1 MVNNQAIRAIKPTP
15 GQAAAIAVFADL
27 YSKNPAVIKNLL
39 NKHEQTFTGNP
50 TLDLLQTA
58 ELIKN
63 RGRFFNTDFEKTWND
78 AKYFS
83 LSDFGD
89 KLKEVGQNI
98 MQTVAPIAGQAV
110 QLFAPAI
117 GQAAAGLIGG
127 GGGEG
132 GGGAAGGD
140 GSGAGLAGFM
150 SGGDSGG
157 GLSGF
162 LSGGGGASVI
172 SGLTGSIGQLLSN
185 LKKKKEDIQPVA
197 SEVISEPVKQAIAQT
212 FSESSTGN
220 LDSRPSAADILALLN
235 GGSSPA
241 STEKKILGMTKKTFI
256 IVACIVGAVIVAIV
270 IWVIIHYRKKAKLK
284 AKKD

>member
-1 MVNNQAIRAIKPTP
+1 MVNTQAIRAINPTP

-27 YSKNPAVIKNLL
+27 YSKNPSVIKNLL
-39 NKHEQTFTGNP
+39 TKHEQTFTGNP

-117 GQAAAGLIGG
+117 GQAAAGLVS
-127 GGGEG
+127 GGEG
-132 GGGAAGGD
+132 GGSASGGD
-140 GSGAGLAGFM
+140 GSGGGLSGFM

-172 SGLTGSIGQLLSN
+172 SGLTGSLGQLLSN
-185 LKKKKEDIQPVA
+185 FGKKKDQPQPTV
-197 SEVISEPVKQAIAQT
+197 SEAIAEPVKQAIAQT
-212 FSESSTGN
+212 FSESSTGT
-220 LDSRPSAADILALLN
+220 LDSRPSAADLLALLN

-256 IVACIVGAVIVAIV
+256 IVVCIVGAVIIAIV
-270 IWVIIHYRKKAKLK
+270 VWVIIHYRKKAKLK